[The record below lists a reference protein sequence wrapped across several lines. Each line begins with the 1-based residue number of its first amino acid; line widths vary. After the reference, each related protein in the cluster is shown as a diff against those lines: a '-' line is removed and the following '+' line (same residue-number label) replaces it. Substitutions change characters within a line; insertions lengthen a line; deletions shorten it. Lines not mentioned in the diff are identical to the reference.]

1 MKFEITASSEEQ
13 ALQVYDDL
21 AMAMKLYH
29 WTEPIVVYSEIPDSS
44 KPDEATYSV
53 RVGKWDHGITGGE
66 ASAEAP
72 PAAGH

>member
-1 MKFEITASSEEQ
+1 MKFEITTSSEEQ

-21 AMAMKLYH
+21 AMAMKIYH
-29 WTEPIVVYSEIPDSS
+29 WAEPIVVYSEIPDSS

-53 RVGKWDHGITGGE
+53 RVGKWDHGITGE
-66 ASAEAP
+66 VSAEEQ

>member
-21 AMAMKLYH
+21 AMAMKIYH
-29 WTEPIVVYSEIPDSS
+29 WADHIVVYSEIPDSS

-53 RVGKWDHGITGGE
+53 RVGKWDHGITGE
-66 ASAEAP
+66 VSAAAQ